1 MDLRQRYLPLFNLS
15 AGMVLAKPLVLIER
29 GRVTLRLPA
38 GHVLTEAS
46 LEQLAAHH
54 AEYACIRE
62 EDTRSEA
69 ERQADWAQQE
79 ARQAR
84 VFQFADL
91 DSPDIRAFYQALL
104 AYRKS

>member
-1 MDLRQRYLPLFNLS
+1 M
-15 AGMVLAKPLVLIER
+15 ALAKPLVLTER

-38 GHVLTEAS
+38 GQILTEAS

-54 AEYACIRE
+54 AEYACIE
-62 EDTRSEA
+62 EVDTRSEEERRA
-69 ERQADWAQQE
+69 EWQQQE
-79 ARQAR
+79 ARLAQI
-84 VFQFADL
+84 FQFANL